1 VFAGE
6 ELICFKFQE
15 YLVVLCDTSDIC
27 ERLNCYMGFYVVLTP
42 TRYFSNFDPFYAER
56 GMKRKP

>member
-1 VFAGE
+1 MFAGE

-15 YLVVLCDTSDIC
+15 YVVVLCDTSDIC

-42 TRYFSNFDPFYAER
+42 TRDFSNFDPCYAER